1 MSEVIDKSIRLLY
14 ALIPNEHET
23 EWSATKLS
31 KQLDMPV
38 QTVHRLLSSLAE
50 HGFVFKNKETRK
62 FRLGLTLMQLG
73 LMIWENMS
81 VRNSA
86 MPIMERLAKQT
97 KESIYLTVREGNYG
111 VFVDCV
117 DSPQM
122 LKIAEPI
129 GMKLPLCKGASKKV
143 IFAFLPKKL
152 QQQIIKE
159 LSMELILTD
168 EDKDKLDKELMF
180 IRKKGYAVS
189 IGETTEGTV
198 GIAAPIF
205 TWDNQ
210 IIGSISIAGPETR
223 FKAAR
228 IKEMIDA
235 AKKSSVEISEQLGW
249 IKLK

>member
-14 ALIPNEHET
+14 ALIPNEHEA

-50 HGFVFKNKETRK
+50 HGLVFKNKETRK

-73 LMIWENMS
+73 LMIWENLS
-81 VRNSA
+81 VRNFA
-86 MPIMERLAKQT
+86 KPVMEHLAKQT

-111 VFVDCV
+111 VFIDCV

-129 GMKLPLCKGASKKV
+129 GMKLPLSKGASKKV
-143 IFAFLPKKL
+143 ILAFLPKKL
-152 QQQIIKE
+152 QLQILKE
-159 LSMELILTD
+159 LTMEFILND
-168 EDKDKLDKELMF
+168 KDKDKLLGELTA

-198 GIAAPIF
+198 GIATPIF
-205 TWDNQ
+205 SWDNQ

-223 FKAAR
+223 FKAAQT
-228 IKEMIDA
+228 KEMIEA
-235 AKKSSVEISEQLGW
+235 AKKSSVDISEQLGW
-249 IKLK
+249 IKPK